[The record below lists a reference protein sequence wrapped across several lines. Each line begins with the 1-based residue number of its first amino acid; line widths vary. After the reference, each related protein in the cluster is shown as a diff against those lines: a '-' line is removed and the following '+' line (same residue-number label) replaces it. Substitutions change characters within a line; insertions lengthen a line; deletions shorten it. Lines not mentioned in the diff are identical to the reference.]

1 MVPASNCLQCLH
13 AILQSVLTKNVIM
26 RAKLFLNRIAVI
38 YSLTFNYMP
47 LLYQPFMYID
57 LFNNYNN
64 HVSSIAKE
72 KLSL

>member
-26 RAKLFLNRIAVI
+26 WAKLFLNRIAVI
-38 YSLTFNYMP
+38 YSLTFNYMS